1 MFLIT
6 PEAERL
12 NTKLIFKLHFT
23 LHFTENKGG
32 DKYLTLKW
40 QPTPVFLSGKFHGAW
55 QVLVHGVAK
64 SGTRL
69 SD

>member
-32 DKYLTLKW
+32 DK
-40 QPTPVFLSGKFHGAW
+40 
-55 QVLVHGVAK
+55 
-64 SGTRL
+64 
-69 SD
+69 